1 MGLFSSKKRKKPTSP
16 ERSGPSRPQVPLRDT
31 SSHRRSP
38 LRPRPQDHHQLSH
51 SSPQQLPLG
60 QALCWPHDQQPQC
73 SSGMAVQ
80 PAGYLPPPPDWSPPS
95 HLPLGQA
102 PPSYNNSQ
110 QRPCPPIVVNQYYLH
125 PPNPGRAITTSKS
138 TGALNKLGDSVV
150 NITNDVVT
158 DVIPQIYDDS
168 LTAWQ
173 TYGTQMVNQTAA
185 MVDQISSRLNHI
197 MTMIDVEKIS
207 GHERDLFTYRPSL
220 ASTSQQV
227 SRPLN
232 RERERERARERERG
246 KDRDRDRDRDRA
258 PAPKARKG
266 DKNAKSTAAV
276 AVAVASSGY
285 FAKVDLYANSRL
297 PQDLSPLKL

>member
-16 ERSGPSRPQVPLRDT
+16 ERPGPSRPQAPPRANT
-31 SSHRRSP
+31 GSHSHSP
-38 LRPRPQDHHQLSH
+38 PRPRPQDHHQHSH
-51 SSPQQLPLG
+51 SSPRHLPLG
-60 QALCWPHDQQPQC
+60 QVPCWPHDQQLQC
-73 SSGMAVQ
+73 SSAMAVQ
-80 PAGYLPPPPDWSPPS
+80 PAGYLPPPPDWTPPS
-95 HLPLGQA
+95 QLPLGQA

-125 PPNPGRAITTSKS
+125 PPPPRRAITTSKS

-150 NITNDVVT
+150 NITNDVT

-197 MTMIDVEKIS
+197 MTMIDVEKVA
-207 GHERDLFTYRPSL
+207 GHERDLFTYRPPL
-220 ASTSQQV
+220 GHTGQQV
-227 SRPLN
+227 SRSPD
-232 RERERERARERERG
+232 RDRDKD
-246 KDRDRDRDRDRA
+246 KDRDRDRDRDRDKA

-266 DKNAKSTAAV
+266 DKNPKSTAAV
-276 AVAVASSGY
+276 AVAVASGGY
-285 FAKVDLYANSRL
+285 FTKVDLYANSRL
-297 PQDLSPLKL
+297 RRDLSPLKL